1 MKTKTQLLSW
11 CLWGSLSLM
20 LAASSLR
27 ADEAPATESEANADA
42 ALEAETQPAP
52 DKKAVGVDVALKVGG
67 TFHTLFNGLSP
78 FVILELEG
86 GILLLDE
93 HLQLDL
99 AVGWAQPPASSAAD
113 DPRFEA
119 GDYDWKLRQDFFTFA
134 ILARYRF
141 LDRGKLFNFYAGLG
155 PKLFLLRSVA
165 TGSAGGEDF
174 GETRQYET
182 RFGGVVVLGPELHL
196 GPGALGLELAFG
208 FGNLDGLLTGDAS
221 TTALDVL
228 LGYRLMF

>member
-1 MKTKTQLLSW
+1 MKMKTKHLPWFLLGVWFLVSAP
-11 CLWGSLSLM
+11 LW
-20 LAASSLR
+20 AE
-27 ADEAPATESEANADA
+27 EAPAAESELDANAT
-42 ALEAETQPAP
+42 LEAEAQPAP
-52 DKKAVGVDVALKVGG
+52 DKKAVGVDLALKVGG
-67 TFHTLFNGLSP
+67 TFHTLFNSLSP
-78 FVILELEG
+78 FVLLELEG
-86 GILLLDE
+86 GVLLLDN
-93 HLQLDL
+93 HLQVDFS
-99 AVGWAQPPASSAAD
+99 VGWAQPPASSASN

-119 GDYDWKLRQDFFTFA
+119 GDYDWKLRQDFLTFA

-196 GPGALGLELAFG
+196 GPGALGLEVAFG
-208 FGNLDGLLTGDAS
+208 FGNLDGMLTGDTS
-221 TTALDVL
+221 TTALDLL